1 MNTPTPAGVDARMG
15 GNVDADLTAK
25 TRAGEADSALNV
37 RTAQVLP
44 GVASRETDTKTRAV
58 MTALL
63 QLCPAGIWLYSAWRL
78 FRQAHP
84 LLASALLLV
93 ALCQVCARLRAGGK
107 HRTALP
113 QGATRFPR
121 KRGKSAPWHSVRQT
135 LLENDFNERVS
146 VMMPPTVHV
155 CRHAERAGKEDISS
169 DR

>member
-1 MNTPTPAGVDARMG
+1 MG
-15 GNVDADLTAK
+15 GHVDTDLTAK
-25 TRAGEADSALNV
+25 TRAGEADSALKV

-44 GVASRETDTKTRAV
+44 GEASREPGSMMRIA

-63 QLCPAGIWLYSAWRL
+63 QLCLAGIWLYSAWRL

-93 ALCQVCARLRAGGK
+93 TLCQVCARLRAGGK
-107 HRTALP
+107 HRIALP
-113 QGATRFPR
+113 QDCAKFPR
-121 KRGKSAPWHSVRQT
+121 QNDEPAPWHSIRQT
-135 LLENDFNERVS
+135 PLENDFNERVS

-155 CRHAERAGKEDISS
+155 CRHAERAGKEGISS